1 MLDVAWLFELFNVDV
16 SLGYCRPPAII
27 CQVNSVAEPFN
38 ASLED
43 FVSDVLHLQLQL
55 HSRDEFLNV
64 TVGDII
70 CAWTHVISTFT
81 QVTPTPC

>member
-16 SLGYCRPPAII
+16 SLGHCRPPAII

-43 FVSDVLHLQLQL
+43 LVRDVLHLQFQL
-55 HSRDEFLNV
+55 HIRDELLNIAV
-64 TVGDII
+64 HNIFGD
-70 CAWTHVISTFT
+70 WTHVFTTFA
-81 QVTPTPC
+81 QVAPTL

>member
-1 MLDVAWLFELFNVDV
+1 MLDVAWLFELFDVDV

-55 HSRDEFLNV
+55 HIRDELLNFAV
-64 TVGDII
+64 SDII
-70 CAWTHVISTFT
+70 GAWTHVISTFA
-81 QVTPTPC
+81 QVTPTK